1 MLSLA
6 PLAGA
11 AAGGTAI
18 STFATIASAASPIL
32 GGLAASSAAK
42 GEKMRADNNAFIG
55 KTRAIQ
61 TNASA
66 REGLNSELG
75 TLRATLAANGQRPG
89 VGTDVIFSELRRV
102 SNRDRRVEFANEM
115 AGAADWRMA
124 GQNAAAK
131 GRGDLLGG
139 LVQAGPSLLDLY
151 QLRTR
156 GR

>member
-6 PLAGA
+6 PLAAG
-11 AAGGTAI
+11 AGGTAI
-18 STFATIASAASPIL
+18 STAATIMSAAAPIF
-32 GGLAASSAAK
+32 GGLAANAKAK
-42 GEKMRADNNAFIG
+42 GEKQRADNNAFIG

-61 TNASA
+61 TNVQA

-115 AGAADWRMA
+115 QGAADWRMA
-124 GQNAAAK
+124 GQNAAAG

-139 LVQAGPSLLDLY
+139 FVRSGPSLLDLY
-151 QLRTR
+151 DLKRKR
-156 GR
+156 